1 MNPIELT
8 DYRTVEA
15 ALKEADL
22 KQSLYDEGSLLMNR
36 VLVTLHGDEH
46 RARRL
51 TEMRVFR
58 RDFFKHYEREVL
70 PAICAEVMAQVDTD
84 ASINLV
90 DLNYQF
96 MVYLA
101 IAFAGIDRQQ
111 HTQAELDTLVHL
123 LRMFGVAAT
132 LGQAKDQ
139 TGVEAAKLEV
149 TAALQQFTDEFFN
162 PSAVRREQLLQDG
175 AEDMPMDVLSVLL
188 EDEPKLKL
196 GRDMMMR
203 ETGFFFLASAH
214 TSVHSMGHAV
224 AHLLAWC
231 EAHPEARAE
240 LQADPLL
247 VQRFVHESFRLHP
260 SSPVAKRVALADV
273 TFLDGQ
279 RAQSGETVIINL
291 RQANRDSTVFGADA
305 GQFNPYRQLPRGLS
319 ETGVT
324 FGIGMHACLGKFL
337 AAGQLP
343 VPGKTLDAETH
354 QLGTVAYICHRLLT
368 AGVQRDHNQE
378 AHLDQTIERETWQT
392 FPIAFGV

>member
-1 MNPIELT
+1 MNTIELT

-70 PAICAEVMAQVDTD
+70 PAICAEVMAQVDTET
-84 ASINLV
+84 SMNLV

-101 IAFAGIDRQQ
+101 IAFAGIDRQR

-162 PSAVRREQLLQDG
+162 PSAARREQLLQDG
-175 AEDMPMDVLSVLL
+175 AEEMPMDVLSVLL

-279 RAQSGETVIINL
+279 RAQPGDTVIINL
-291 RQANRDSTVFGADA
+291 RQANRDSNVFGADA
-305 GQFNPYRQLPRGLS
+305 AQFNPYRQLPRGLS

-324 FGIGMHACLGKFL
+324 FGIGMHTCLGKFL

-392 FPIAFGV
+392 FPIVFGV

>member
-1 MNPIELT
+1 MNTIELT

-70 PAICAEVMAQVDTD
+70 PAICAEVMAQVDTE

-111 HTQAELDTLVHL
+111 HTQTELDTLVHL

-149 TAALQQFTDEFFN
+149 NAALQQFTDEFFN
-162 PSAVRREQLLQDG
+162 PSAARREQLLQDG

-231 EAHPEARAE
+231 ETHPEARAE

-260 SSPVAKRVALADV
+260 SSPVAKRLALADV

-279 RAQSGETVIINL
+279 RAQPGDTVIINL
-291 RQANRDSTVFGADA
+291 RQANRDSNVFGADA
-305 GQFNPYRQLPRGLS
+305 AQFNPYRQLPRGLS

-392 FPIAFGV
+392 FPIVFGV